1 MKLGVLGLP
10 NVGKSTLFNAITKA
24 GAECANYPFCT
35 IEPNI
40 GTVAVPDARLDEL
53 AKLYKTK
60 KVVPAC
66 VEFVDIA
73 GLVKGASKGEG
84 LGNKFLSHIREVDAI
99 VHVVRCFTD
108 PKIIHI
114 DEKVDS
120 VRDAEIVNLEL
131 ILADIDSVDKKLAK
145 ATKELKGG
153 AKLLAPEVELLSRAK
168 EHLAKELPTRT
179 LSMTDEERKIM
190 KSLFL
195 LTSKPVI
202 YCANIG
208 ENEIGCK
215 ENEQVK
221 ALQKYAET
229 ENSSVIILSAK
240 IEQELSELDDADREL
255 FQQELGL
262 TSTGLD
268 QLIYAS
274 YELLGLTSFLTAGE
288 PEVRAWTIKRGT
300 RAPEAAGVIHTDFE
314 RGFIR
319 AEIVNYYDLIQL
331 GSIQKVKDAGKLRSE
346 GKEYVMQ
353 DNDIVLF
360 RFNV

>member
-221 ALQKYAET
+221 ALQKYAES

-331 GSIQKVKDAGKLRSE
+331 GSIQKVKEAGKLRSE